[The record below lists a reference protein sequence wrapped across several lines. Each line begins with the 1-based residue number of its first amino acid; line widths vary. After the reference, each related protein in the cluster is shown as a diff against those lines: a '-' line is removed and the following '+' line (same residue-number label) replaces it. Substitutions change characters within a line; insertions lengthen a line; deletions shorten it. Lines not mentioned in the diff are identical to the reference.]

1 MFEFRATRESKV
13 TELCSSLLPTFV
25 AGIIGYLLF
34 LRKEE
39 QSADNSSNSQETE
52 KELPKKSRDECAALK
67 ASFLQELLRLAE
79 VRMGAQE
86 EVARTHERKAVLLA
100 TLCIVMIGYYL
111 TQWGSM
117 NPMPLQILRLS
128 TLLFLIFAALFC
140 VRAINF
146 ASYGQLGLPPQVVMP
161 RLESPQDNDFEYT
174 MYRALSLYHK
184 RIYTNSRANNRKH
197 KNLVTARWLW
207 VAGTST
213 FIGLLVLQ
221 DKPTRTVVEC
231 LCVWLVG
238 Q

>member
-1 MFEFRATRESKV
+1 M
-13 TELCSSLLPTFV
+13 TELCVSLLPAFGAWIV
-25 AGIIGYLLF
+25 GYFLF
-34 LRKEE
+34 LQKEE
-39 QSADNSSNSQETE
+39 SGTNDSPQSEEKE
-52 KELPKKSRDECAALK
+52 KELPKKNREECAALTVP
-67 ASFLQELLRLAE
+67 FLQELLRMAE
-79 VRMGAQE
+79 VRMSAQE

-111 TQWGSM
+111 TQREDMHSM
-117 NPMPLQILRLS
+117 LPQILRLS

-146 ASYGQLGLPPQVVMP
+146 ASYGQLGIPPLVVAP

-184 RIYTNSRANNRKH
+184 RIGTNSRANNRKH
-197 KNLVTARWLW
+197 QNLVTARWLW

-213 FIGLLVLQ
+213 FIGSMAFQ
-221 DKPTRTVVEC
+221 DDPTRTVTEC